1 MPTPES
7 ASGQA
12 IRNGG
17 SGRVNASGISHS
29 FGRPALN
36 NVDLNVSAGEVHAL
50 LGPNGAGKTT
60 LLRVLAGLL
69 RPDAGALTIA
79 GCDGMRAPKR
89 IRRHVGLMPS
99 GDGTFYPR
107 ISGIE
112 NLAFFGRLQGFRR
125 RDAVTRAHDLL
136 ELVGLEEHGRK
147 QVHAYSHGMQK
158 RLSFARALLAE
169 PSVLLIDEAT
179 HDLDPAAA
187 QVVRELTRRAA
198 IEGTAVV
205 WTTQRLDEIRGFADG
220 VTVLSSGSVCFRG
233 SVSQLL
239 SHSVPTRYFL
249 RLQNGGAPAAVLV
262 QTLERVLA
270 PAATI
275 ASAEHAQEDGYVL
288 SLDEGHVIGD
298 VLLALDRA
306 GVRILAC
313 REERSGVEEAF
324 LALTGTPQ

>member
-1 MPTPES
+1 M
-7 ASGQA
+7 
-12 IRNGG
+12 R
-17 SGRVNASGISHS
+17 SGRSALVNASGISHS

-36 NVDLNVSAGEVHAL
+36 EVDLSVSAGEVHAL

-125 RDAVTRAHDLL
+125 RDAVARAHDLL
-136 ELVGLEEHGRK
+136 ELVGLAEHGRK

-169 PSVLLIDEAT
+169 PSVLLIVEAT

-198 IEGTAVV
+198 SRGTAVV
-205 WTTQRLDEIRGFADG
+205 WTTQRLDEIRGFVDG

-233 SVSQLL
+233 SVSQLM
-239 SHSVPTRYFL
+239 SHSAPTRYFL

-262 QTLERVLA
+262 QTLEPVLA

-275 ASAEHAQEDGYVL
+275 ASAEHAQQDGYVL

-324 LALTGTPQ
+324 LALTGPPQ